1 MIAGRV
7 RLRPPACRLD
17 AVEILHRQFLAHRI
31 DQWAG
36 TAPRLARRRIR
47 DYLQHGVEP
56 GSWFGDLL
64 APLRHDTAA
73 HVDRFLDLFGAEVS
87 PATRGD
93 LIAYAAPGPD
103 GAPSPLERQVAAAA
117 ERWQTTVAELRRRR
131 SALQSELA
139 RLEAFGEA
147 ADDTVKIDLRRV
159 RGELRRVGTAWT
171 TAVNEYWLT
180 GLEAAG
186 LLPNYAL
193 IDDRTVLDVTLWWTD
208 EESGQHDH
216 IQNSYARGSR
226 TTIGELAPGA
236 VFYVRGSA
244 VRIDG
249 VEVGSGTD
257 ATVAAL
263 RTCPTCGWSD
273 ADRGPVSCPR
283 CGNART
289 ADGGQVLRTLP
300 FRGATAFLARE
311 GAQVSDARD
320 DWERTMFCIVTAVDV
335 NPAQVTRAW
344 RLADYPFGVE
354 FSRRAVVRW
363 FNLGPEQAG
372 GASRDLAGWTG
383 QVALFHV
390 CRDCGVVPAAQLGPN
405 GRAATPQDVRHRG
418 WCAQWHSATGFDPA
432 GWDTVALGHELQTQV
447 LRLLVP
453 PVLTMDD
460 TLLVSFRAA
469 LMIGLRALFGGD
481 PDHLDIA
488 VTSAAGA
495 TGARWVMTLHD
506 LVPGGT
512 GYLAQIADPEHVH
525 RMLTAV
531 AAAVARQTGAAGGAA
546 AVISADSLTDAVA
559 AAGPAAATGRP
570 LTATWSGQSPTMT
583 STPFLP
589 SRPSGTRW
597 SPSVHRGPAPS
608 DGPPNSDVRCSS
620 RWLVNSPL
628 RNPAGEPLR
637 RRH

>member
-363 FNLGPEQAG
+363 FNL
-372 GASRDLAGWTG
+372 
-383 QVALFHV
+383 VA
-390 CRDCGVVPAAQLGPN
+390 C
-405 GRAATPQDVRHRG
+405 
-418 WCAQWHSATGFDPA
+418 
-432 GWDTVALGHELQTQV
+432 
-447 LRLLVP
+447 LR
-453 PVLTMDD
+453 
-460 TLLVSFRAA
+460 
-469 LMIGLRALFGGD
+469 
-481 PDHLDIA
+481 
-488 VTSAAGA
+488 
-495 TGARWVMTLHD
+495 
-506 LVPGGT
+506 
-512 GYLAQIADPEHVH
+512 
-525 RMLTAV
+525 
-531 AAAVARQTGAAGGAA
+531 
-546 AVISADSLTDAVA
+546 
-559 AAGPAAATGRP
+559 
-570 LTATWSGQSPTMT
+570 
-583 STPFLP
+583 
-589 SRPSGTRW
+589 
-597 SPSVHRGPAPS
+597 
-608 DGPPNSDVRCSS
+608 
-620 RWLVNSPL
+620 
-628 RNPAGEPLR
+628 
-637 RRH
+637 